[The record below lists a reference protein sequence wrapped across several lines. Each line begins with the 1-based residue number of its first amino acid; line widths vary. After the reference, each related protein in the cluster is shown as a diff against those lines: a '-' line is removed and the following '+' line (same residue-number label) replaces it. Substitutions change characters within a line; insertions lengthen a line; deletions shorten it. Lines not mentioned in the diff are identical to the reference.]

1 MSIKM
6 IMESWNKYINESSLS
21 RTHQHIMEHDT
32 AMLTGYRGDP
42 TDMSKCAIGSRA
54 DKAGPKAL
62 QINKMRNEDL
72 MKKLRGLGYGV
83 TSVLGSYVEDYMQ
96 NTAREVKEASL
107 FVVNL
112 NDDPDFFAQ
121 IENLGQYF
129 CQDSVLMIPKGGKGA
144 YLLGTNNSSFPG
156 FGQKSET
163 GEFAGGEEGEFMT
176 RVGDR
181 PLVFR

>member
-1 MSIKM
+1 MKL
-6 IMESWNKYINESSLS
+6 IMENWNKYVNESSLS
-21 RTHQHIMEHDT
+21 RTHQHMMEHDC

-42 TDMSKCAIGSRA
+42 TDMSKCAIGSRV
-54 DKAGPKAL
+54 DRSGKTL
-62 QINKMRNEDL
+62 EINKLRNEDL
-72 MKKLRGLGYGV
+72 IKKLRSLDYGV

-156 FGQKSET
+156 LGEKAET

-181 PLVFR
+181 PLVFKEK